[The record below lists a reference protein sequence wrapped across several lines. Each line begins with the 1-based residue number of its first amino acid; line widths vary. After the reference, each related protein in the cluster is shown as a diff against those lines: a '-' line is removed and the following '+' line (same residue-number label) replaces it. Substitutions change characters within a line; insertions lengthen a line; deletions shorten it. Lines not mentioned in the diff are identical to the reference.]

1 MRVTRTGGF
10 TLRRVFYAVPSRLVG
25 HRLRVRLYDD
35 RLVLYARIGLISWE
49 GGWYGSVRMA
59 SDRQSRLLAREN
71 GPLSCADS
79 LSEPTSFRE
88 FIPPNMSLFEVWGY
102 KRKPNPML
110 R

>member
-1 MRVTRTGGF
+1 M
-10 TLRRVFYAVPSRLVG
+10 
-25 HRLRVRLYDD
+25 
-35 RLVLYARIGLISWE
+35 
-49 GGWYGSVRMA
+49 RMA

-71 GPLSCADS
+71 GPLSWADS
-79 LSEPTSFRE
+79 LSGPTSFRE